1 LLKLRAP
8 FPWFGG
14 KSRAS
19 SLVWSRFGNVLNY
32 VEPFAGSLAV
42 LLNRPDYDPRSHC
55 ETVND
60 LDCYLANFWR
70 SLSHDPAAVAHWA
83 DYPVSECDLHARHLW
98 LINQESFRESMK
110 TDPDFYD
117 LKIAG
122 WWVWGLCQWIGGG
135 WCSQVKR
142 PCRQLPHLG
151 NKGRGVHRKLPHLG
165 DSGRGVHRKLPH
177 LGDNGGGN
185 QESDL
190 LEYFEALASR
200 LRRIRV
206 CNGDW
211 MRVLS
216 FSVTDNIGLTGVFLD
231 PPYDQNIRE
240 KDLYAHD
247 DPVSVAVKDWA
258 IAHGDNP
265 LLRIALCGYSDEFT
279 DGMPDGWECVEW
291 KAAQGY
297 GNQKK
302 DKSNQNSKKERIW
315 FSPSCLKPSISIQA
329 TLFDLELTP

>member
-1 LLKLRAP
+1 MFCTQGSPALKLRAP

-42 LLNRPDYDPRSHC
+42 LLNRLDYNPRSHS

-117 LKIAG
+117 PKIAG
-122 WWVWGLCQWIGGG
+122 WWVWGLCQWIGSG
-135 WCSQVKR
+135 WCSQGSQR
-142 PCRQLPHLG
+142 ARGLPHLG
-151 NKGRGVHRKLPHLG
+151 N
-165 DSGRGVHRKLPH
+165 SGRGVHRKLAH
-177 LGDNGGGN
+177 LGDGGGEN

-200 LRRIRV
+200 LRRVRV

-216 FSVTDNIGLTGVFLD
+216 LAVTEHGGLTGIFLD
-231 PPYDQNIRE
+231 PPYDQNIRTRNV
-240 KDLYAHD
+240 YAHD

-258 IAHGDNP
+258 IAHGDTP
-265 LLRIALCGYSDEFT
+265 LLRIALCGYSDEFIE
-279 DGMPDGWECVEW
+279 GMPAGWECVEW

-297 GNQKK
+297 RNQRK
-302 DKSNQNSKKERIW
+302 DKSNQNNEKERIW
-315 FSPSCLKPSISIQA
+315 FSPFCLKPSISIQA
-329 TLFDLELTP
+329 TLFDLELSP

>member
-1 LLKLRAP
+1 LKLRAP

-42 LLNRPDYDPRSHC
+42 LLNRPNYDPRSHC

-117 LKIAG
+117 PKIAG

-135 WCSQVKR
+135 WCIQRSQPAR
-142 PCRQLPHLG
+142 SLPHLSDSG
-151 NKGRGVHRKLPHLG
+151 MGVHRKLPHLG
-165 DSGRGVHRKLPH
+165 DSGMENP
-177 LGDNGGGN
+177 
-185 QESDL
+185 ESDL

-200 LRRIRV
+200 LRQVRV

-211 MRVLS
+211 TRVLGTA
-216 FSVTDNIGLTGVFLD
+216 VTDRRGLTGIFLD
-231 PPYDQNIRE
+231 PPYDQNIRA
-240 KDLYAHD
+240 KNLYAHD
-247 DPVSVAVKDWA
+247 VPVSVAVKDWA
-258 IAHGDNP
+258 IAHGNNP
-265 LLRIALCGYSDEFT
+265 LLRIALCGYSDEFI
-279 DGMPDGWECVEW
+279 DGMPDGWKCVEW
-291 KAAQGY
+291 KAVMGY
-297 GNQKK
+297 GSQKK
-302 DKSNQNSKKERIW
+302 NKSNQNNEKERIW
-315 FSPSCLKPSISIQA
+315 FSPSCLKPSTSIQA
-329 TLFDLELTP
+329 TLFDLELTT